1 LKLSSVSKDAETG
14 DVRELFRWRNRSTQA
29 CVLVGYPQVH
39 LLDVRHR
46 VQPTFVSHNDG
57 RLTPPVAV
65 PPRAVRLGRG
75 GSAFFSLE
83 WGDTPTPGLSC
94 PVSRYV
100 LLTPPGASSPQP
112 IDGWAEWNIVCGGGL
127 VVSPV
132 EPQAF

>member
-1 LKLSSVSKDAETG
+1 M
-14 DVRELFRWRNRSTQA
+14 
-29 CVLVGYPQVH
+29 GYPQVR
-39 LLDVRHR
+39 LLNARQR
-46 VQPTFVSHNDG
+46 PQPTYVVHEGG

-65 PPRAVRLGRG
+65 PPRAVPLGPG

-83 WGDTPTPGLSC
+83 WGDAAAPGRAC

-100 LLTPPGASSPQP
+100 RITPPGDSLPQP
-112 IDGWAEWNIVCGGGL
+112 VGGWAEWRTVCGGAL